1 MQRAPASG
9 PQAGLTAAVEPTAAE
24 RLDKVGE
31 LLTEKKP
38 WPAFLQLGARALEE
52 WEACPTPVQE
62 ALAWIARATVG
73 VLDIASV
80 GPLVPVCR
88 AFKGLIE
95 AAEGAAESQDK
106 LKGLISR
113 CAFLTTV
120 LIQHDRAVGPLA
132 QVQKPMGDFV
142 ATTNELAAFAAK
154 WAKGGKCRA
163 LFCHRSDVST
173 LNEFEE
179 GLRTISND
187 IALVNGLEHH
197 QLLLAVC
204 RQLRPPTLPAMASV
218 PRGAISLTDAH
229 VSRPALLGSTI
240 AYLVNTTVGD
250 RPCVLAGMA
259 GAGKSVLASAVVRD
273 EKVREHFNAGMFW
286 VRARDAKDQ
295 LHACLEEL
303 ALRLASTSGTTVPGL
318 GSVEEVTRYLRAVC
332 ADSVSPRLV
341 VLDDVWERE
350 VVNTLKLTGLQL
362 LVTTRDRSVVSMPT
376 ECVEVGD
383 MGEDEALDVLRVGC
397 GASKNLELPRPE
409 ALQVVGDCGSLPL
422 SLGLAAP
429 LLKGSPQDPKSWRA
443 LHEALNKAMTT
454 RLGNDR
460 IMTVPKR
467 VDAVLEV
474 SLGAM
479 ADDPAKQKRCLFLA
493 VIAPGTLAP
502 SDLLETLWD
511 EAPGAAKTFAA
522 QLVDQ
527 SMLQPAGDAFRVH
540 DLVLLFLK
548 PKLKADPSQP
558 IATSRVAEYLG
569 QLKVLRRYF
578 KAEATSDGR
587 YSLMALWRTVED
599 LADESQVAAV
609 YMNNLQGVLEEA
621 PWRQAGHLLW
631 LMGKHEQAEPLC
643 QRSLA
648 ICETSLGPDHPAV
661 ATALSNVAV
670 LFG

>member
-273 EKVREHFNAGMFW
+273 EKV
-286 VRARDAKDQ
+286 
-295 LHACLEEL
+295 
-303 ALRLASTSGTTVPGL
+303 
-318 GSVEEVTRYLRAVC
+318 
-332 ADSVSPRLV
+332 
-341 VLDDVWERE
+341 
-350 VVNTLKLTGLQL
+350 VNTLKLTGLQL

-409 ALQVVGDCGSLPL
+409 ALQ
-422 SLGLAAP
+422 
-429 LLKGSPQDPKSWRA
+429 
-443 LHEALNKAMTT
+443 
-454 RLGNDR
+454 
-460 IMTVPKR
+460 
-467 VDAVLEV
+467 
-474 SLGAM
+474 
-479 ADDPAKQKRCLFLA
+479 
-493 VIAPGTLAP
+493 
-502 SDLLETLWD
+502 
-511 EAPGAAKTFAA
+511 APGAAKTFAA

-670 LFG
+670 L